1 MKCIPKKSQTE
12 VMGLM
17 IIVVLIT
24 FIILF
29 VVSVVYFKPTEDPLN
44 SYLQKEMSSSLIS
57 AMLKT
62 DSGCTRDTTME
73 DLFIDLVKGGSIICD
88 NVFASNLKIRYPKNE
103 LCQDVVS
110 SKDALK
116 CGLSQ
121 ILKELQEMKRPYHFK
136 IKAGNTIFLPK
147 SEFPDAKYLEE
158 EFSRAQSID
167 VTPYTLPI
175 YPSNDVLEIW
185 LCVGGECPNL
195 EGFVG

>member
-1 MKCIPKKSQTE
+1 
-12 VMGLM
+12 
-17 IIVVLIT
+17 
-24 FIILF
+24 
-29 VVSVVYFKPTEDPLN
+29 
-44 SYLQKEMSSSLIS
+44 
-57 AMLKT
+57 MLKT
-62 DSGCTRDTTME
+62 DSGCTKDTTLE
-73 DLFIDLVKGGSIICD
+73 DMFIDLVNGAIVCD
-88 NVFASNLKIRYPKNE
+88 PVLSANLNARYSNNSFCE
-103 LCQDVVS
+103 NVVS

-121 ILKELQEMKRPYHFK
+121 VLKELQVMGRPYHFK

-147 SEFPDAKYLEE
+147 EEFPDAKYLEE
-158 EFSRAQSID
+158 EFSNAQSID